1 MPEHQS
7 FVSILISL
15 KGELVATLAVVFG
28 GIAHALDQVRRYSWK
43 GWVVFLSDIF
53 VSIFIGYFFFQVA
66 VLFNPSYGLLAAMFG
81 TFTGTHG
88 FNAIKEAVFSALRSI
103 IK

>member
-7 FVSILISL
+7 LLSILFTL
-15 KGELVATLAVVFG
+15 KSEIVTTLAVFFG
-28 GIAHALDQVRRYSWK
+28 GIAHALDQVRRFSWK
-43 GWVVFLSDIF
+43 GWIIFTSDVF
-53 VSIFIGYFFFQVA
+53 VSVFIGYFFFQVA

-88 FNAIKEAVFSALRSI
+88 FNAIKDAIFSALRSI

>member
-1 MPEHQS
+1 MPEHQPLLTILM
-7 FVSILISL
+7 SIKTELIT
-15 KGELVATLAVVFG
+15 TLAVFFG

-43 GWVVFLSDIF
+43 GWVVFMSDAF
-53 VSIFIGYFFFQVA
+53 VSMFVGYFFYEVA
-66 VLFNPSYGLLAAMFG
+66 MVFSPSYGLLAAMFG